1 MKKLLKPEQNA
12 RLIEGSQ
19 YIVVG
24 PGSDSDEACDKEAFY
39 SIEKGDEAK
48 TEFQHGPKGVH
59 EMQGATTQA
68 LRRGTN

>member
-48 TEFQHGPKGVH
+48 T
-59 EMQGATTQA
+59 
-68 LRRGTN
+68 